1 MKQKYLLAY
10 NLLLTIG
17 WTVFFVR
24 EIFSGFQMDATSL
37 LLLNIC
43 QGAAALEVVHAAL
56 KWVSSPV
63 FTTFIQVFSRI
74 FVLVWINILISDLDS
89 LIQIFFGVNGVVLV
103 TIAWSITEIV
113 RYSLY
118 FFTLLQKKIR
128 WLTYLRYTL
137 FIALYPLG
145 VTGEWLILLS
155 ILKLNV
161 WALTPMNIFIGIIML
176 TYFPFF
182 PKLYLYMWQQR
193 KKKIPAGA

>member
-10 NLLLTIG
+10 NLLLAIG
-17 WTVFFVR
+17 WAVFLLMQLLN
-24 EIFSGFQMDATSL
+24 GFEMNSTSL

-43 QGAAALEVVHAAL
+43 QGAAALEILHAAL
-56 KWVSSPV
+56 RWVSSPV

-74 FVLVWINILISDLDS
+74 FVLVWINLLPADLLIT
-89 LIQIFFGVNGVVLV
+89 IAGINGVMLV
-103 TIAWSITEIV
+103 TVAWSITEII

-118 FFTLLQKKIR
+118 FFTLLQKEIP

-137 FIALYPLG
+137 FIVLYPLG

-155 ILKLNV
+155 IFKQNA
-161 WALTPMNIFIGIIML
+161 WAFTPMNIFIGIILL

-182 PKLYLYMWQQR
+182 PKLYLYMWAQR
-193 KKKIPAGA
+193 KKKLSTAE

>member
-1 MKQKYLLAY
+1 MKHKYLLAY
-10 NLLLTIG
+10 NLLLAIG
-17 WTVFFVR
+17 WTIFFVR
-24 EIFSGFQMDATSL
+24 EVVGGFPMDATSL

-43 QGAAALEVVHAAL
+43 QGAAVLEILHAAL

-74 FVLVWINILISDLDS
+74 FVLVWINILPEDS
-89 LIQIFFGVNGVVLV
+89 LIKIMEVDGVVLV

-118 FFTLLQKKIR
+118 FFTLLQKEIS

-137 FIALYPLG
+137 FIVLYPMG

-155 ILKLNV
+155 ILKLNA
-161 WALTPMNIFIGIIML
+161 WAFTPINIFIGIILL

-193 KKKIPAGA
+193 RKKIPAGV

>member
-1 MKQKYLLAY
+1 MKQKYLLVY
-10 NLLLTIG
+10 NLLLAIG

-24 EIFSGFQMDATSL
+24 EISGGFQMDVTSL

-43 QGAAALEVVHAAL
+43 QGAAALEIVHAAL

-74 FVLVWINILISDLDS
+74 FVLVWINILISDSDS
-89 LIQIFFGVNGVVLV
+89 LIKILGVNGVILV

-118 FFTLLQKKIR
+118 FFTLLQKEIS

-137 FIALYPLG
+137 FIVLYPLG

-155 ILKLNV
+155 ILKLSA
-161 WALTPMNIFIGIIML
+161 WGFTPVNIFIGIILL
-176 TYFPFF
+176 TYLPFF

-193 KKKIPAGA
+193 KKKIPADA